1 MRLIELPDE
10 ILHAV
15 FTFVA
20 NSPCL
25 VGPCLCW
32 NLRQLS
38 EEWRDDLDTGRHDL
52 WALAASDLSSDSY
65 SHDLC
70 HAVASKKA
78 TRQRSRK
85 RAALESGSTDEPLQK
100 RIQTHQNEL
109 SPRRSTRLRPS
120 TPKESYIHAYNLLL
134 SRTESAVLQIAEHAH
149 SSKDS
154 LTLSKLKYVLK
165 EHGPVA
171 VNQRVRTGGTFLV
184 EVNRA
189 RHVSEGVILKCIK
202 LLVEEYGANPNVP
215 SAEFAS
221 VKNVSISRP
230 SGNATSKTACSTST
244 VGNEL
249 YPLII
254 AAARGMPTVVKYLLD
269 NGADASLRGSSRF
282 RLFSNP
288 KKTVR
293 GEGLTAL
300 EFAQRMWDEE
310 MRNGLE
316 RRDMKG
322 LQRTLDCLKLKV

>member
-1 MRLIELPDE
+1 MKLLELLPDE
-10 ILHAV
+10 ILHSV

-32 NLRQLS
+32 SLRHLS
-38 EEWRDDLDTGRHDL
+38 KEWRDDLDTGRHDL

-65 SHDLC
+65 NHDLG
-70 HAVASKKA
+70 HDVASKKA
-78 TRQRSRK
+78 TKQRSRK
-85 RAALESGSTDEPLQK
+85 RPALASASNDGSLQK
-100 RIQTHQNEL
+100 RVQTSQNH
-109 SPRRSTRLRPS
+109 SPRRSTRLRPN

-134 SRTESAVLQIAEHAH
+134 SRTESAVLQITEHAH
-149 SSKDS
+149 SSTDS
-154 LTLSKLKYVLK
+154 LTLSKLKYALI

-184 EVNRA
+184 EVCRA
-189 RHVSEGVILKCIK
+189 RHVSEGTILKCIK

-230 SGNATSKTACSTST
+230 SGNATLKTACSTST

-254 AAARGMPTVVKYLLD
+254 AAARGMPTVVKYLLN
-269 NGADASLRGSSRF
+269 NGADESLRGSSRF

-293 GEGLTAL
+293 GDGLTAL
-300 EFAQRMWDEE
+300 EFAEKMWDEE
-310 MRNGLE
+310 MRNGVE
-316 RRDMKG
+316 QQDMKG
-322 LQRTLDCLKLKV
+322 LQRTLDFLKLKV